1 MDDARDARCIATDRL
16 SRARRA
22 MTTTHA
28 GDAWDDDDDDDA
40 RVASRLARR
49 IWKI

>member
-1 MDDARDARCIATDRL
+1 V
-16 SRARRA
+16 
-22 MTTTHA
+22 TTTHA

-49 IWKI
+49 IRKI

>member
-1 MDDARDARCIATDRL
+1 V
-16 SRARRA
+16 
-22 MTTTHA
+22 TTTHA

-40 RVASRLARR
+40 RVASRLAPR

>member
-1 MDDARDARCIATDRL
+1 V
-16 SRARRA
+16 
-22 MTTTHA
+22 TTTHA